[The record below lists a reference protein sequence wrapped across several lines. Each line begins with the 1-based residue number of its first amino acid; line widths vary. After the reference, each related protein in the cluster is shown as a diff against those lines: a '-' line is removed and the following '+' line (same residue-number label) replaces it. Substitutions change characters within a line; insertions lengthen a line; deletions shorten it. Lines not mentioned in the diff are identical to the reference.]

1 MTGPLA
7 SDGYAS
13 LFGVDYPVGSFT
25 EEFRAG
31 SFKRDLARPDLDVV
45 LRTEHSGLPLA
56 RTTSGTLHLGED
68 AKGLRVHADL
78 DRRDP
83 DVKSLQVK
91 FERGDLREMSIA
103 FRVERDQWNDDLT
116 RRSVLEASLHRGDVS
131 IVTYGASPS
140 TSSTLRTAGSF
151 TLEQRAVAVEM
162 TRGVAVGRGPITAI
176 GGVQQRAANQFG
188 QHVECADCGGS
199 GECPTCDGTGT
210 VWQSNDDDRS
220 EKRRDGTDKEVQE
233 LGRQGLALWV
243 GDHYAWPIV
252 DAVDLDAA
260 VQSLAERRAAPGSS
274 AVKRWIILR
283 ARALRRLDLLPDTWG
298 VKRSAVV
305 LAPNDTFDLEREW
318 EQLRLRRGRR

>member
-1 MTGPLA
+1 MTLKPQIEVRHEGRAPQRAVEAERRSGRRSGSWSARSALA
-7 SDGYAS
+7 PQALEGSGQGGWLQGAARYAS
-13 LFGVDYPVGSFT
+13 ALGRWLAGARYSSGS
-25 EEFRAG
+25 
-31 SFKRDLARPDLDVV
+31 S
-45 LRTEHSGLPLA
+45 
-56 RTTSGTLHLGED
+56 
-68 AKGLRVHADL
+68 
-78 DRRDP
+78 
-83 DVKSLQVK
+83 
-91 FERGDLREMSIA
+91 
-103 FRVERDQWNDDLT
+103 
-116 RRSVLEASLHRGDVS
+116 SVLEASLHRGDVS

-220 EKRRDGTDKEVQE
+220 EKRRDRTDKEVQE

-260 VQSLAERRAAPGSS
+260 VQSFGRAKSSAGSS